1 MSDGAARE
9 KTLIEEIESLE
20 IPSVVKDR
28 LVKKY
33 WDQVE
38 VNRRDIEGFRE
49 QGRKAEEKL
58 SKEISDRNMLIAIL
72 MTHIRDRELL

>member
-20 IPSVVKDR
+20 IPCEVKDR
-28 LVKKY
+28 LVNKY

>member
-1 MSDGAARE
+1 MSDGAVRD

-20 IPSVVKDR
+20 ISSVVKDR

-49 QGRKAEEKL
+49 QGRKVEEKL